1 MMEFMKSKPIFNP
14 PHVWD
19 IMKEVNNMFSPN
31 GLSPKNPIDTNEYKN
46 EGIDIGGPFI
56 DPPTFD

>member
-1 MMEFMKSKPIFNP
+1 MEFMKSKPIFNP

-31 GLSPKNPIDTNEYKN
+31 RLSPKNPIDINEYKN
-46 EGIDIGGPFI
+46 EGSDLGGPFI

>member
-1 MMEFMKSKPIFNP
+1 
-14 PHVWD
+14 
-19 IMKEVNNMFSPN
+19 MKEVNNMFSPN

-46 EGIDIGGPFI
+46 EGIDLGGPSI